1 MSQRCGP
8 SKVGRV
14 RNCHNANTIEITVQ
28 SEHQC
33 GTAIPESDLVLAKNI
48 CTPRSNTGKSF
59 QISAQPFAVGRP
71 AWAPD
76 LQWPRCGSRST
87 RSASSF
93 KWGGRGPLIGWY
105 GLLPPASEREARL
118 DDPIDSATPKPNLRN
133 ATLRETQSQVGFP
146 PFSFSH
152 LSTIDNPV
160 ANVLMSAR
168 LGRPIRM
175 KANTTFLARISAGN
189 GKFPFVKVSIKRDR
203 PVTPK
208 SATSYYVR
216 SLGVR
221 HDGKRGRIV

>member
-8 SKVGRV
+8 GKVGRI
-14 RNCHNANTIEITVQ
+14 RNCHNANTIETTVQ
-28 SEHQC
+28 SEHRC

-133 ATLRETQSQVGFP
+133 ATLGGSGSQAGASSFFSLAFCDLNSSLASTSC
-146 PFSFSH
+146 PFF
-152 LSTIDNPV
+152 
-160 ANVLMSAR
+160 
-168 LGRPIRM
+168 
-175 KANTTFLARISAGN
+175 
-189 GKFPFVKVSIKRDR
+189 
-203 PVTPK
+203 
-208 SATSYYVR
+208 R
-216 SLGVR
+216 S
-221 HDGKRGRIV
+221 